1 MRRTTFLGLGLV
13 CVGLWA
19 QDSARGQAPV
29 APPVS
34 LAPIASPPP
43 SKAKNS
49 RPKRDPA
56 LATPGTDT
64 STPVIGAL
72 PLSPNPAADYDGF
85 TVGSEDRDASSLV
98 APPARS
104 RAAKNRSTGQESLDE
119 DDEALRRK
127 LTICKNC
134 K

>member
-1 MRRTTFLGLGLV
+1 
-13 CVGLWA
+13 
-19 QDSARGQAPV
+19 
-29 APPVS
+29 
-34 LAPIASPPP
+34 
-43 SKAKNS
+43 
-49 RPKRDPA
+49 

-98 APPARS
+98 APLARS
-104 RAAKNRSTGQESLDE
+104 RAAKNSSAGQESL